1 MKKAQILRK
10 EGNFFGGLAATF
22 PFNGGYS
29 QKKSILTH
37 FFVAKSANRCNNIA
51 LNEPETRNVKPD
63 Y

>member
-10 EGNFFGGLAATF
+10 EGIFLTDWPQLFLLTAVIA
-22 PFNGGYS
+22 
-29 QKKSILTH
+29 KKKGVLTH
-37 FFVAKSANRCNNIA
+37 FFVANFANKCNNIA